1 MIRYSTAGESHGPGL
16 TTIIEGIPAGLK
28 LDINA
33 ITIDLRR
40 RQMGYGRGARMRIEQ
55 DTALVT
61 AGLWEGETIGSPISI
76 FVQNRD
82 WQNWKD
88 KRREKKVIP
97 RPGHADLPA
106 LLKYDFDDI
115 QKAIERSSARETAA
129 RAAAGNIAKQY
140 LGAFGI
146 KVYSHTRRIG
156 AVFNE
161 KPVKFSDAKFR
172 EIEKSPVRCG
182 DKATEREMI
191 RAIDNAVEQADTLG
205 GVSEIVIIGAPVGL
219 GSYAQWDRRLDT
231 RLAAVIMGVQSV
243 KGVEIGEGFRA
254 AELSGSK
261 VHDPISHSAKKGYF
275 QTTNNAGGIAGGIST
290 GEEIVVR
297 AYFKPISTLGR
308 PLKSTNIS
316 TKKATDA
323 PYVRSD
329 ICVVP
334 AGGVVCEAVAAIA
347 IADAMSEKFGGD
359 SMREA
364 KENFK
369 SYLKHVRKR

>member
-334 AGGVVCEAVAAIA
+334 AGGVVCEA
-347 IADAMSEKFGGD
+347 
-359 SMREA
+359 
-364 KENFK
+364 
-369 SYLKHVRKR
+369 

>member
-1 MIRYSTAGESHGPGL
+1 MIRYLTAGESHGPGL
-16 TTIIEGIPAGLK
+16 TTIIEGIPAGLQ

-61 AGLWEGETIGSPISI
+61 AGVWEGETIGSPISI
-76 FVQNRD
+76 FIQNRD

-88 KRREKKVIP
+88 QKREKKVVP

-106 LLKYDFDDI
+106 VLKYDFDDI

-129 RAAAGNIAKQY
+129 RTAAGSIAKQY

-146 KVYSHTRRIG
+146 TVYSHTRRIG
-156 AVFNE
+156 GVINE
-161 KPVKFSDAKFR
+161 KAVKFNAARFR
-172 EIEKSPVRCG
+172 EIEKSPVRCS
-182 DKATEREMI
+182 DREVERMMI
-191 RAIDNAVEQADTLG
+191 RAIDAAVAKADTLG
-205 GVSEIVIIGAPVGL
+205 GVSEIVVTGAPVGL

-231 RLAAVIMGVQSV
+231 RLAAAVMGVQSV
-243 KGVEIGEGFRA
+243 KGVEIGEGFRS
-254 AELSGSK
+254 AELPGSE
-261 VHDPISHSAKKGYF
+261 VHDPISYDKKKGYF
-275 QTTNNAGGIAGGIST
+275 QTSNNAGGIAGGIST
-290 GEEIVVR
+290 GEEIIVR
-297 AYFKPISTLGR
+297 AYFKPISTLGK

-316 TKKATDA
+316 TKKTTDA

-334 AGGVVCEAVAAIA
+334 AGGVVCEAVVAIA

-364 KENFK
+364 LENFK
-369 SYLKHVRKR
+369 SFLKHVRKR